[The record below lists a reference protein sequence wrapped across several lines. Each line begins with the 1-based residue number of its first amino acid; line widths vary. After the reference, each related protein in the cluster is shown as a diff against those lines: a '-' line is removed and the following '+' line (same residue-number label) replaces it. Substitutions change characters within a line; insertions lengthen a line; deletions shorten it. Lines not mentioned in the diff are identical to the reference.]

1 MAYAEPMP
9 PRMGLK
15 TVLFRF
21 ACYKHVAPTE
31 LANEPPESVP
41 RIADLTPQR
50 QFRPIV
56 LANDI

>member
-31 LANEPPESVP
+31 LANDAVAGMCSYGVG
-41 RIADLTPQR
+41 
-50 QFRPIV
+50 
-56 LANDI
+56 NDGH